1 MTREPN
7 TERQPL
13 LWAALIFSA
22 GLWIGAREWRPA
34 VWWVFGV
41 LGFALAAVWFVGRR
55 AWVAKGLSLGTWF
68 LVGAL
73 SIQIRGTPGDDPRL
87 RELTDG
93 GEVTITGHV
102 TREGYARAS
111 GPRYLSRPIDIET
124 ESVERGAEVIDVRS
138 GVRLTVSETVEQ
150 TAGEIQGPD
159 SAAKA
164 VGDENLLARLKSC
177 PPNHPPI
184 PLTVPT

>member
-1 MTREPN
+1 MASCGVVGV
-7 TERQPL
+7 
-13 LWAALIFSA
+13 WH
-22 GLWIGAREWRPA
+22 ARVRPGGR
-34 VWWVFGV
+34 VVCRSTGV
-41 LGFALAAVWFVGRR
+41 GG
-55 AWVAKGLSLGTWF
+55 KGLSLGTWF

-111 GPRYLSRPIDIET
+111 GSRYLSRQIDIET

-138 GVRLTVSETVEQ
+138 GVR
-150 TAGEIQGPD
+150 
-159 SAAKA
+159 
-164 VGDENLLARLKSC
+164 
-177 PPNHPPI
+177 
-184 PLTVPT
+184 